1 MNNMK
6 KLIILA
12 IFLRLLVASFYFHP
26 DIKTFNFQASFL
38 GKGVID
44 IYSYLIN
51 NKQNLPFKEEFVY
64 FPLSYFA
71 LGGYQIAA
79 SPILG
84 SGFNAWLNNAS
95 SNAFVTDPS
104 IFKYLI
110 VLKLPYLL
118 LDIGMAFRI
127 REFFK
132 DKKKGNLAF
141 TLWLF
146 NPFTIFLI
154 YAYSN
159 FDIFPVALTLLSFL
173 LLRKEKFLPAAITLG
188 IAAGFKL
195 YPLLIIPFLFL
206 YGKTLKEK
214 LILSVTPLVIFL
226 VICAPF
232 FSTAFVHSALISGLS
247 TGIFKSQFV
256 TLGVSILFFYCL
268 ILDKK
273 INIFNYWIVLF
284 LIIFSYALFHIQWL
298 LWLAPFLIIM
308 VVKKPN
314 LGLLTFVLAVFA
326 FLIPI
331 LYQDR
336 FMTFGLLRAY
346 SIYFDLLPT
355 PFVVVQKIY
364 DPANLLAIFHSIF
377 AGGSMVLTYK
387 LLRQKQL

>member
-1 MNNMK
+1 MK
-6 KLIILA
+6 KLLVLA
-12 IFLRLLVASFYFHP
+12 IFLRLLVAAFYFHP

-38 GKGVID
+38 KKGVID

-79 SPILG
+79 NPILG
-84 SGFNAWLNNAS
+84 NGFNAWLNNAS

-110 VLKLPYLL
+110 VLKFPYLL
-118 LDIGMAFRI
+118 LDICIAFLV

-132 DKKKGNLAF
+132 NKKKGNLAF

-159 FDIFPVALTLLSFL
+159 VDIFPVALTLLSFL
-173 LLRKEKFLPAAITLG
+173 LIKKQKFFPAALFLG
-188 IAAGFKL
+188 FAAGFKL

-214 LILSVTPLVIFL
+214 LILSVTPLVVFL
-226 VICAPF
+226 AICAPF
-232 FSTAFVHSALISGLS
+232 FSTAFVNSALISGLS
-247 TGIFKSQFV
+247 TGVFKSEFV
-256 TLGVSILFFYCL
+256 TLLISILFFYGL
-268 ILDKK
+268 IFDKK
-273 INIFNYWIVLF
+273 MNIFNYWLALF
-284 LIIFSYALFHIQWL
+284 LIIFSFALFHVQWL
-298 LWLAPFLIIM
+298 LWLAPFLVIM
-308 VVKKPN
+308 VVKKPY
-314 LGLLTFVLAVFA
+314 LGVLIFALTVFA
-326 FLIPI
+326 FSIPI

-336 FMTFGLLRAY
+336 FMTLGLLRAY

-364 DPANLLAIFHSIF
+364 DPANLLAIFHSAF
-377 AGGSMVLTYK
+377 AGGSMVLIYK
-387 LLRQKQL
+387 LLGREKQI